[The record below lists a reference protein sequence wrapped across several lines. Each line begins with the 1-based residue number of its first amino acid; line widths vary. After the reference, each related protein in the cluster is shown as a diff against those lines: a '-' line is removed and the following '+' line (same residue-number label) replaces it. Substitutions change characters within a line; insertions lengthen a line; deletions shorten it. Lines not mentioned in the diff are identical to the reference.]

1 MHKSSERSNDGCV
14 WNEDAPTVVSCA
26 FFSATGACG
35 HLQPQALLCPS
46 VPLVRKG
53 RGIMRKFK
61 TSKGNRTNYIYYTAE
76 GKKVELKPGQ
86 NGVDETWIT
95 MLHDWDDEQ
104 LDADRRE
111 EYHCPVHYQAY
122 SDGEGEDADDRNHY
136 LCDTAADPLE
146 QMLASI
152 NEQEHSEK
160 LDRLKGALTTLTD
173 LQRDTIY
180 KKFYRNMSNVDIAAE
195 EGVSE
200 AAIRNRL
207 KKIFANLAKK
217 I

>member
-1 MHKSSERSNDGCV
+1 
-14 WNEDAPTVVSCA
+14 
-26 FFSATGACG
+26 
-35 HLQPQALLCPS
+35 
-46 VPLVRKG
+46 
-53 RGIMRKFK
+53 MRKFK
-61 TSKGNRTNYIYYTAE
+61 TAEKNRTNYIYYTAE

-86 NGVDETWIT
+86 DGVDETWIT
-95 MLHDWDDEQ
+95 MLHDWDDKQ

-122 SDGEGEDADDRNHY
+122 SDGEGEDAADRNPY

-160 LDRLKGALTTLTD
+160 MDRLKAALTTLTD
-173 LQRDTIY
+173 LQKDTVY

-200 AAIRNRL
+200 TAIRNRL

>member
-1 MHKSSERSNDGCV
+1 
-14 WNEDAPTVVSCA
+14 
-26 FFSATGACG
+26 
-35 HLQPQALLCPS
+35 
-46 VPLVRKG
+46 
-53 RGIMRKFK
+53 MRKFK
-61 TSKGNRTNYIYYTAE
+61 TAEENRTNYIYYFNDGSKCVITP
-76 GKKVELKPGQ
+76 GK
-86 NGVDETWIT
+86 NGENTTIIAQ
-95 MLHDWDDEQ
+95 LHAMDDEQ

-122 SDGEGEDADDRNHY
+122 SDGEGGDADDRNPY
-136 LCDTAADPLE
+136 LCDTAANPLE

-152 NEQEHSEK
+152 NEQEHSDK
-160 LDRLKGALTTLTD
+160 LDRLKAALTTLTD

-207 KKIFANLAKK
+207 KKSLQTLRKK
-217 I
+217 SKK

>member
-1 MHKSSERSNDGCV
+1 MYPPCFVMPIFGIRVGVHHHVGSFCIPAASLSGEKERHR
-14 WNEDAPTVVSCA
+14 A
-26 FFSATGACG
+26 F
-35 HLQPQALLCPS
+35 
-46 VPLVRKG
+46 
-53 RGIMRKFK
+53 MRQFK
-61 TSKGNRTNYIYYTAE
+61 TAADNRTTSLYYSDDGSPCVTT
-76 GKKVELKPGQ
+76 PGE
-86 NGVDETWIT
+86 NGAIT
-95 MLHDWDDEQ
+95 TIIAQLHAMDDEQ

-111 EYHCPVHYQAY
+111 EYHCPDHYQAY
-122 SDGEGEDADDRNHY
+122 SDGEGEDADDRNPY

-160 LDRLKGALTTLTD
+160 LDRLKAALTTLTD
-173 LQRDTIY
+173 LQRDTIH
-180 KKFYRNMSNVDIAAE
+180 KKFYHNMSNVDIAAE

>member
-1 MHKSSERSNDGCV
+1 
-14 WNEDAPTVVSCA
+14 
-26 FFSATGACG
+26 
-35 HLQPQALLCPS
+35 
-46 VPLVRKG
+46 
-53 RGIMRKFK
+53 MRKFK
-61 TSKGNRTNYIYYTAE
+61 TAADNRTNYIYYFNDGSKCVIT
-76 GKKVELKPGQ
+76 PGEDGENTTIIAQ
-86 NGVDETWIT
+86 
-95 MLHDWDDEQ
+95 LHAMDDEQ
-104 LDADRRE
+104 VDADRRE

-122 SDGEGEDADDRNHY
+122 SNGEGEDADDRNSY

-160 LDRLKGALTTLTD
+160 VAKLKVALTTLTD
-173 LQRDTIY
+173 LQKNTVY

-195 EGVSE
+195 ESVSE

>member
-1 MHKSSERSNDGCV
+1 MVVDGPKMYPPCFVMSIFCIRVGVHHHVGSFCIPATRLSGEKERQG
-14 WNEDAPTVVSCA
+14 
-26 FFSATGACG
+26 F
-35 HLQPQALLCPS
+35 Q
-46 VPLVRKG
+46 
-53 RGIMRKFK
+53 MRKFK
-61 TSKGNRTNYIYYTAE
+61 TAEENRTNYIYYFNDGSKCVIT
-76 GKKVELKPGQ
+76 PGEDGENTTIIAQ
-86 NGVDETWIT
+86 
-95 MLHDWDDEQ
+95 LHAMDDEQ
-104 LDADRRE
+104 VDADRHE
-111 EYHCPVHYQAY
+111 EYHRQVHYLAY
-122 SDGEGEDADDRNHY
+122 SDGEGEDADDRNPY

-160 LDRLKGALTTLTD
+160 LDKLKAALTTLTD
-173 LQRDTIY
+173 LQKETIY
-180 KKFYRNMSNVDIAAE
+180 KKYYRNMSNVDIAAE

>member
-1 MHKSSERSNDGCV
+1 
-14 WNEDAPTVVSCA
+14 
-26 FFSATGACG
+26 
-35 HLQPQALLCPS
+35 
-46 VPLVRKG
+46 
-53 RGIMRKFK
+53 MRKFK
-61 TSKGNRTNYIYYTAE
+61 TAEDNRTNYIYYFDDGSKCVITPGENGENTTIISQLHAMDDAE
-76 GKKVELKPGQ
+76 V
-86 NGVDETWIT
+86 
-95 MLHDWDDEQ
+95 
-104 LDADRRE
+104 DADRRE
-111 EYHCPVHYQAY
+111 DYHCPVRY
-122 SDGEGEDADDRNHY
+122 DGYHDGDGDDADDRNPY

-152 NEQEHSEK
+152 RQQEHSDK
-160 LDRLKGALTTLTD
+160 LDRLKAALTTLTD

-180 KKFYRNMSNVDIAAE
+180 KKFYRNMSNVDIATE

>member
-1 MHKSSERSNDGCV
+1 
-14 WNEDAPTVVSCA
+14 
-26 FFSATGACG
+26 
-35 HLQPQALLCPS
+35 
-46 VPLVRKG
+46 
-53 RGIMRKFK
+53 MRKFK
-61 TSKGNRTNYIYYTAE
+61 TTEDNRTNYIYYFNDGTSYTIT
-76 GKKVELKPGQ
+76 PGE
-86 NGVDETWIT
+86 NGENATIISQ
-95 MLHDWDDEQ
+95 LHGMDDDE
-104 LDADRRE
+104 LDAQRRE
-111 EYHCPVHYQAY
+111 AYHCPVHL
-122 SDGEGEDADDRNHY
+122 DGYHDGDGDDADDRNPY

-160 LDRLKGALTTLTD
+160 VDKLKVALTTLTD
-173 LQRDTIY
+173 LQKNTVY

>member
-1 MHKSSERSNDGCV
+1 MYPPCFVMAIFGIRVGVYHYVGSFCIPAASISGEKERQG
-14 WNEDAPTVVSCA
+14 
-26 FFSATGACG
+26 F
-35 HLQPQALLCPS
+35 Q
-46 VPLVRKG
+46 
-53 RGIMRKFK
+53 MRKFK
-61 TSKGNRTNYIYYTAE
+61 TAADNRTNYIYYFDDDSKCVIT
-76 GKKVELKPGQ
+76 PGEDGENTTIIAQ
-86 NGVDETWIT
+86 
-95 MLHDWDDEQ
+95 LHAMDDEQ
-104 LDADRRE
+104 LDVDRRE

-122 SDGEGEDADDRNHY
+122 SDGEGEDADDRNPY

-152 NEQEHSEK
+152 NEQEHSDK
-160 LDRLKGALTTLTD
+160 LDRLKAALNTLTD